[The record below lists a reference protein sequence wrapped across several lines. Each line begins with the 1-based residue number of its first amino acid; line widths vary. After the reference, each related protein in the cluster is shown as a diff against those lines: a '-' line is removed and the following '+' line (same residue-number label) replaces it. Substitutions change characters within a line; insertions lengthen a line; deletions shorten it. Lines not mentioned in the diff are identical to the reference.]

1 VKEYFPYRI
10 TSLGSNK
17 LEKDGKHL
25 QDQVVT
31 LKTAIE
37 EAIRAGQKPMD
48 GLSDISRSRL
58 VSNKDVVLTHVNA
71 GPEVV
76 G

>member
-1 VKEYFPYRI
+1 MKEYFPYRI

-17 LEKDGKHL
+17 LEKDGKRL
-25 QDQVVT
+25 QNQVVT

-37 EAIRAGQKPMD
+37 EAISKGQKSMD

-58 VSNKDVVLTHVNA
+58 VSNKDVVLTHMNA
-71 GPEVV
+71 GSEVV